1 MLARVHSLSV
11 VGLQGQPVE
20 VEVDI
25 ANGLPAFD
33 IVGLPDS
40 AVRESRERVR
50 SAIRNSGFD
59 FPYKRITVNLAPA
72 DIRKEGPV
80 FDLPIAIGVLAA
92 AGQVRGEEAG
102 RHILAGEL
110 SLDGSLRP
118 TAGILPMAVA
128 AWRVGLPGPRTS
140 DQVEFVV
147 PRDNGAEA
155 AAVGGLRVRAAP
167 NLRAVVEWLNGG
179 ETLPLAAEVAG
190 GLRPDGPVLDFRDVR
205 GQEGAKRALEVAA
218 AGGHNVLLIGPPG
231 SGKTM
236 MARRIPGIL
245 PELTEEEALET
256 SQIHS
261 VAGLLPPGS
270 GLLRRRPFRA
280 PHHTASAAALIG
292 GGQPPRPGEVSL
304 AHHGVLFLDELPEFH
319 RDALEALRQPLEDG
333 QVTVIRGGRAYRF
346 PARFIL
352 LAGQNPCPCGFWGST
367 DGRCTCTL
375 PQVERY
381 RGRVSGPLWDRID
394 LHVEVRQP
402 ALADLEGSA
411 AREEAGAAT
420 AAGEGSSGM
429 LARVTRAREAQR
441 QRFRGRGLFCNAQMG
456 KAELG
461 EFCELDPQARSL
473 LGAAFER
480 LGFTARAY
488 DRVLK
493 VARTIADLEGE
504 TRIGARY
511 VAEAVQ
517 YRSLDRRLDTI

>member
-1 MLARVHSLSV
+1 MLARVRSV
-11 VGLQGQPVE
+11 AVYGMQVQPVA

-25 ANGLPAFD
+25 SNGLPVFE

-92 AGQVRGEEAG
+92 AGQVREAG

-128 AWRVGLPGPRTS
+128 AWRVRQPGPGTS
-140 DQVEFVV
+140 DQVEFIV

-155 AAVGGLRVRAAP
+155 AAVGGLRVRAAA
-167 NLRAVVEWLNGG
+167 NLRAVVDWLNGG
-179 ETLPLAAEVAG
+179 EGLPLAVEAAVGPSPAG
-190 GLRPDGPVLDFRDVR
+190 SIFDFRDVR

-236 MARRIPGIL
+236 MARRMPGIL

-261 VAGLLPPGS
+261 VAGLLAPGS

-292 GGQPPRPGEVSL
+292 GGQPLRPGEVSL
-304 AHHGVLFLDELPEFH
+304 AHHGILFLDELPEFH

-333 QVTVIRGGRAYRF
+333 EVAVIRGGRGYRF
-346 PARFIL
+346 PARFVL
-352 LAGQNPCPCGFWGST
+352 LAGQNPCPCGFWGSA

-411 AREEAGAAT
+411 TRDVAGAAT
-420 AAGEGSSGM
+420 AAGADSAGM
-429 LARVTRAREAQR
+429 LARVTGAREAQR
-441 QRFRGRGLFCNAQMG
+441 RRFSRRGLFCNAQMG

-461 EFCELDPQARSL
+461 EFCELDRQARSL

-493 VARTIADLEGE
+493 VARTIADLEE
-504 TRIGARY
+504 EADIGPRH